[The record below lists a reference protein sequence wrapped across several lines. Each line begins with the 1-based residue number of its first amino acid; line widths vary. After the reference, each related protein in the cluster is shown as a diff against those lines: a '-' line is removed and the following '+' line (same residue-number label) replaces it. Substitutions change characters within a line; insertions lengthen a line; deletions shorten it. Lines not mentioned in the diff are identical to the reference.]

1 MKIDALDRRILDVMQ
16 DDCHVT
22 AARLGE
28 EIGLSASAVQRRLD
42 RLRAERVIEREV
54 ALVSPQAAG
63 RSLFMVVQVSISNE
77 TAAVSQ
83 RFREQVRRIPQ
94 ILQCYAVTG
103 SADYVMIWA
112 VTGMEEY
119 NELSRALFTE
129 NERVVRFITSVVMQ
143 TIKYGLKIPI
153 ADGDA

>member
-1 MKIDALDRRILDVMQ
+1 MKIDALDRKILNVMQ

-28 EIGLSASAVQRRLD
+28 QIGLSASAVQRRLD
-42 RLRAERVIEREV
+42 RLRAGGVIEREV
-54 ALVSPQAAG
+54 ALVSPEAAG
-63 RSLFMVVQVSISNE
+63 RPLLLVVEVSISNE

-83 RFREQVRRIPQ
+83 RFREQVRTIPQ

-112 VTGMEEY
+112 VTGMNEY

-129 NERVVRFITSVVMQ
+129 NERVVRFITSVVTQ
-143 TIKYGLKIPI
+143 TVKYGHRIPI
-153 ADGDA
+153 DEE